1 MKTNVHP
8 LRARACLV
16 AAAVATL
23 CSTSLQAQPVLRE
36 NRVLATRF
44 AEPADT
50 LPLGVSVV
58 TADEIRASGAATVNE
73 ALMRVLGVVG
83 RQDFYG
89 AGDFGLDLRGFG
101 ATADN
106 NQVVILDGQR
116 LSEAD
121 ISGTRL
127 AVIPIESVE
136 RIEVLRGSGAVLYGE
151 GATGGVIVITTKAGL
166 GKDRRNQALLQ
177 AGAGSNH
184 LRDVRAS
191 ATVAAGGFSLDVDGQ
206 RRQGDNHRE
215 HFRSES
221 EAASATAQ
229 WSNDWLRVGVRHSR
243 DDLDAKLPGALTL
256 AQFHANPR
264 QSAPDQRST
273 ATIDGER
280 TSFFATAAL
289 RDWQLEADAG
299 TRGKGVRSR
308 FATGSADYDV
318 DAKNHGL
325 RARNE
330 AALGSWRNIFVAG
343 VDRAE
348 WRRDAEFVFFG
359 FPSTSRAKQTSRA
372 WYLKDDVILPS
383 RTRLSAGWR
392 EERIRKDDRGTETRV
407 DDRQHAWE
415 FGASQPVGASVV
427 AYARVGRS
435 YRLPAF
441 DEFNFPGFGGALVPQ
456 TSRDFELGAR
466 HGAGGE
472 KLELRFFRS
481 RLTNEIGFDPAA
493 PDTFGFGGNVNF
505 DPSRRQ
511 GLELDASKALAKSL
525 TLRLNAV
532 VREASFR
539 SGPYAGKDVP
549 LVPRRTLALRADWQP
564 LPQHRVSGGVH
575 WVGPQFA
582 DFNNAHRIPAYA
594 TADLRYA
601 YQWKQFEF
609 SVAANNLFDR
619 KYYAQGFLRAPAYT
633 DLYVY
638 PEAGRTFFAAV
649 KVSL

>member
-1 MKTNVHP
+1 MNVSVTRTRLAAVP
-8 LRARACLV
+8 LAI
-16 AAAVATL
+16 AAAFPSFSVAQTTP
-23 CSTSLQAQPVLRE
+23 SLRE
-36 NRVLATRF
+36 VVVHATRF
-44 AEPADT
+44 PEQAQS
-50 LPLGVSVV
+50 LPLGVSIV

-106 NQVVILDGQR
+106 NQIVILDGQR

-121 ISGTRL
+121 ISGSRL

-151 GATGGVIVITTKAGL
+151 GATGGVVVITTKAGL
-166 GKDRRNQALLQ
+166 GKDRRNQAMLQ
-177 AGAGSNH
+177 AGAGSDH
-184 LRDVRAS
+184 LRDLRAS
-191 ATVAAGGFSLDVDGQ
+191 ATVAAGGFSLDVNGQ
-206 RRQGDNHRE
+206 KRQGDNHRE
-215 HFRSES
+215 HFRSDNET
-221 EAASATAQ
+221 ASVTGQ
-229 WSNDWLRVGVRHSR
+229 WSNDWLRVGLRHSR
-243 DDLDAKLPGALTL
+243 DDLDAQLPGALSL
-256 AQFHANPR
+256 AQFEANPR

-273 ATIDGER
+273 ASIDGER
-280 TSFFATAAL
+280 TGVFATALL

-299 TRGKGVRSR
+299 TRSKGVRSR
-308 FATGSADYDV
+308 FASGSADYDV

-330 AALGSWRNIFVAG
+330 TAFGNWRNIFVAG

-348 WRRDAEFVFFG
+348 WKRDAEFVFFG
-359 FPSTSRAKQTSRA
+359 FPSSSRAKQTSRA

-392 EERIRKDDRGTETRV
+392 NERIRKDDRGTDTRV

-415 FGASQPVGASVV
+415 LGASQPLGASVV
-427 AYARVGRS
+427 AYARAGRS

-441 DEFNFPGFGGALVPQ
+441 DEFNFPGFGAALVPQ

-466 HGAGGE
+466 HAAEGE

-505 DPSRRQ
+505 DPSQRQ
-511 GLELDASKALAKSL
+511 GVELDASKAVTRSL
-525 TLRLNAV
+525 TLRLNAA

-539 SGPYAGKDVP
+539 SGTYAGKDVP

-564 LPQHRVSGGVH
+564 LAQHRVSGGVH
-575 WVGPQFA
+575 WVGPQYA
-582 DFNNAHRIPAYA
+582 DFNNTRRIPSYA
-594 TADLRYA
+594 TADVRYA
-601 YQWKQFEF
+601 YQWKQLEF
-609 SVAANNLFDR
+609 SVAVNNLFDR
-619 KYYAQGFLRAPAYT
+619 KYYSQAFLRAPAYT